1 MIFLLI
7 TILYSIFFLVPI
19 LPPLSQLILNSII
32 IVDTY
37 ILFDNDDDTTKRKED
52 RLIKDYDTI
61 LREAALLTTFAGI
74 LFGFLLEIS
83 INTPDDFA
91 LGDKIILLLSLFS
104 ITIAA
109 SLFVMPVIYH
119 HLQYPYKDLDKFK
132 IRSHRFIVF
141 GLIPAGITLFLGLA
155 CTFIYTR

>member
-1 MIFLLI
+1 M
-7 TILYSIFFLVPI
+7 
-19 LPPLSQLILNSII
+19 
-32 IVDTY
+32 
-37 ILFDNDDDTTKRKED
+37 FDNNDDDITRKED

-61 LREAALLTTFAGI
+61 LKESALLTTFAGI

-83 INTPDDFA
+83 INTPENFA

-132 IRSHRFIVF
+132 IRSHRFIIF
-141 GLIPAGITLFLGLA
+141 GLIPASVTLFLGLELA
-155 CTFIYTR
+155 LSSLLDRFPAFILAAVPFGLC

>member
-1 MIFLLI
+1 MDC
-7 TILYSIFFLVPI
+7 Y
-19 LPPLSQLILNSII
+19 QAN
-32 IVDTY
+32 
-37 ILFDNDDDTTKRKED
+37 ILFDNNDDTTKRKED

-61 LREAALLTTFAGI
+61 LKESALLTTFAGI

-83 INTPDDFA
+83 INTPEDFA

-141 GLIPAGITLFLGLA
+141 GLILASVTLFLGLELA
-155 CTFIYTR
+155 LSSILDRFPAFILAAIPFVLVYILFRMRK

>member
-1 MIFLLI
+1 
-7 TILYSIFFLVPI
+7 
-19 LPPLSQLILNSII
+19 
-32 IVDTY
+32 
-37 ILFDNDDDTTKRKED
+37 
-52 RLIKDYDTI
+52 
-61 LREAALLTTFAGI
+61 

-83 INTPDDFA
+83 INTSDDFA
-91 LGDKIILLLSLFS
+91 SGDKIILLLSLFS

-141 GLIPAGITLFLGLA
+141 GLIPAGITLFLGLELA
-155 CTFIYTR
+155 LSSILDRFPAFILAAVPFVLVYMLFRMRK

>member
-1 MIFLLI
+1 M
-7 TILYSIFFLVPI
+7 
-19 LPPLSQLILNSII
+19 
-32 IVDTY
+32 
-37 ILFDNDDDTTKRKED
+37 FDHNDDDVTRKED

-61 LREAALLTTFAGI
+61 LKESALLTTFAGI

-83 INTPDDFA
+83 INTPEDFA

-132 IRSHRFIVF
+132 VRSHRFIVF
-141 GLIPAGITLFLGLA
+141 GLIPVSVTLFLGLELA
-155 CTFIYTR
+155 LSSLLDRFPAFILAAIPFVLVYILFRMRK

>member
-1 MIFLLI
+1 
-7 TILYSIFFLVPI
+7 
-19 LPPLSQLILNSII
+19 
-32 IVDTY
+32 
-37 ILFDNDDDTTKRKED
+37 
-52 RLIKDYDTI
+52 
-61 LREAALLTTFAGI
+61 

-83 INTPDDFA
+83 INTPKDFA

-119 HLQYPYKDLDKFK
+119 HIQYPYKDLDKFK

-141 GLIPAGITLFLGLA
+141 GLIPAGITLFLGLELA
-155 CTFIYTR
+155 LSSLLDRFPAFMLAAILLLLSIYYLE

>member
-1 MIFLLI
+1 M
-7 TILYSIFFLVPI
+7 
-19 LPPLSQLILNSII
+19 
-32 IVDTY
+32 
-37 ILFDNDDDTTKRKED
+37 
-52 RLIKDYDTI
+52 
-61 LREAALLTTFAGI
+61 
-74 LFGFLLEIS
+74 FGFLLEIS

-91 LGDKIILLLSLFS
+91 SGDKIILLLSLFS

-141 GLIPAGITLFLGLA
+141 GLIPAGITLFLGLELA
-155 CTFIYTR
+155 LSSILDRFPAFILAAVPFVLVYILFRMRK

>member
-1 MIFLLI
+1 
-7 TILYSIFFLVPI
+7 
-19 LPPLSQLILNSII
+19 
-32 IVDTY
+32 
-37 ILFDNDDDTTKRKED
+37 LFDQNDDDTTRKED
-52 RLIKDYDTI
+52 RLAQGYDTI
-61 LREAALLTTFAGI
+61 LKESALLTTFAGI

-83 INTPDDFA
+83 INTPTDFA

-119 HLQYPYKDLDKFK
+119 HIQYPYKDLDKFK

-141 GLIPAGITLFLGLA
+141 GLIPAGITLFLGLELA
-155 CTFIYTR
+155 LSSLLDRFPAFMLAAIPFVVVYILFRMRK

>member
-1 MIFLLI
+1 
-7 TILYSIFFLVPI
+7 
-19 LPPLSQLILNSII
+19 
-32 IVDTY
+32 
-37 ILFDNDDDTTKRKED
+37 
-52 RLIKDYDTI
+52 
-61 LREAALLTTFAGI
+61 

-83 INTPDDFA
+83 INTPEDFA

-141 GLIPAGITLFLGLA
+141 GLIPAGITLFLGLELA
-155 CTFIYTR
+155 LSSILDRFPAFILAAVPFVLVYILFRMRK

>member
-1 MIFLLI
+1 M
-7 TILYSIFFLVPI
+7 
-19 LPPLSQLILNSII
+19 
-32 IVDTY
+32 
-37 ILFDNDDDTTKRKED
+37 FDHNDDDITRKED

-61 LREAALLTTFAGI
+61 LKESALLTTFAGI

-83 INTPDDFA
+83 INTPEDFA

-141 GLIPAGITLFLGLA
+141 GLIPAGITLFLGLELA
-155 CTFIYTR
+155 LSSILDRFPAFMLAAIPFAVVYVLFIMRK

>member
-1 MIFLLI
+1 M
-7 TILYSIFFLVPI
+7 
-19 LPPLSQLILNSII
+19 
-32 IVDTY
+32 
-37 ILFDNDDDTTKRKED
+37 FDHNDDDVTRKED

-61 LREAALLTTFAGI
+61 LKESALLTTFAGI

-132 IRSHRFIVF
+132 IRSHRFIIF
-141 GLIPAGITLFLGLA
+141 GLIPASVTLFLGMELA
-155 CTFIYTR
+155 LSSLIDRFPAFIISAVPFVLVYILFRMRK